1 MGHSRKVRDTSNYN
15 FLQLFVT
22 SKFELVTLQVQ
33 VCSPG
38 KVVRELDQTELQ
50 QPYFLIMIQV
60 FCSHPFL
67 LQTMH
72 WHFVRAPQDTPLQ
85 TMSTILAET
94 QKLCPFFPLV
104 PSLKKQSQCE
114 EELPSLCRTKAFS
127 HAGWCTIAEVPNQHL
142 GKAFME
148 ICNNVFKIWPLVMK
162 TIRMYSFSA
171 GEHTY
176 LIKKSNYLDIHK
188 KCLPDLH

>member
-1 MGHSRKVRDTSNYN
+1 MGHSRKVRDTSNYY

-38 KVVRELDQTELQ
+38 KEVRELDRTELQ

-67 LQTMH
+67 MQTMH

-85 TMSTILAET
+85 TMSTILEET

-104 PSLKKQSQCE
+104 PPHQKAVTMWTGATL
-114 EELPSLCRTKAFS
+114 LCWTKAFS
-127 HAGWCTIAEVPNQHL
+127 RAGWCTIVEVPNQHL
-142 GKAFME
+142 EKG
-148 ICNNVFKIWPLVMK
+148 
-162 TIRMYSFSA
+162 

-176 LIKKSNYLDIHK
+176 LIKKSNYLNIHE